1 MPRSL
6 PAENVL
12 LCSSPRSGSTFAAN
26 LVRSSPDVAFL
37 NEIMT
42 RGRYLLPRFVES
54 REASADGETLKGCY
68 EDEVER
74 LFAYT
79 LPYGRNLLHRSR
91 TIKAAVFGILKAASS
106 ATARIGLEGFDR
118 NPFYRFYYLNGLHE
132 PFFRP
137 FFESQFPKHGNCRV
151 LLTKEVH
158 LLRSYQSFRAMYPE
172 GKVIYLIRDPH
183 RQVASERKNHGY
195 MEPDT
200 EKKRVGEPSEEQ
212 QRRKSGG
219 IDRMVAT
226 YGQEQL
232 IRRHYGKSFEQMFS
246 LFWRLDND
254 ALVELMETEPDS
266 RFLPLR
272 YEDLVADT
280 RSTVEK
286 MLEFIGLEHSANL
299 ERYLKVLADF
309 QGSQRHGRSTFVGQN
324 SIGRRPVSEDD
335 KEREERVNS
344 VINGSIAATRFR
356 YG

>member
-6 PAENVL
+6 PSENVL

-54 REASADGETLKGCY
+54 RDGLADAETMKGCY

-79 LPYGRNLLHRSR
+79 LPYGGNLLHRSR
-91 TIKAAVFGILKAASS
+91 TMKAAVFGFLKAASS
-106 ATARIGLEGFDR
+106 ATARIGLKGFDR

-137 FFESQFPKHGNCRV
+137 FLESQFPKHGDCRV

-172 GKVIYLIRDPH
+172 GKVIYLIRDPL
-183 RQVASERKNHGY
+183 RQVASERRNHGY
-195 MEPDT
+195 LEPDT
-200 EKKRVGEPSEEQ
+200 EKKQGGEPSEEQ
-212 QRRKSGG
+212 RRRKSEG
-219 IDRMVAT
+219 IERMVAT
-226 YGQEQL
+226 YGQEKL

-254 ALVELMETEPDS
+254 ALVELMEKEPAS

-280 RSTVEK
+280 RTTIEK
-286 MLEFIGLEHSANL
+286 ILKFIGLEHSANL

-309 QGSQRHGRSTFVGQN
+309 RGNQRHGRSTFVAQD
-324 SIGRRPVSEDD
+324 STGRRPVSEDE
-335 KEREERVNS
+335 KEREQRVIS
-344 VINGSIAATRFR
+344 VIKGSIAATRFR
-356 YG
+356 YE